1 MKVYVLPADPHGCG
15 HYRLIW
21 PSNVLQKAGHEI
33 VIMPPSKDSGFMAS
47 FQDNDDGTQL
57 LTGLRVPAD
66 ADVIV
71 LQRPSHPMQPS
82 MIQMLRSNGI
92 AVVVDMDDDMSSIHP
107 NNIAF
112 NTYRPDS
119 AFRKIGVTV
128 KKTFSWKHA
137 VESCKVATLVTTS
150 TKSLQRV
157 YARHGRGAVLDN
169 YVPAAYL
176 DFETEEAGTFGW
188 AGTTKSHPN
197 DLQVTGLTVR
207 QLMGEGYRFRV
218 VGGKSQVKECLRLQ
232 ESPDVTGSVP
242 LDQWARWIGNNL
254 DVGMAPLAPTSFN
267 TSKSRLKAIEYMAVG
282 VPWVASPREEYRRTH
297 RESGCGLL
305 AETPKDWYSK
315 LKLLLDDEVLRKE
328 QSEAG
333 REYMVGQTY
342 QANAW
347 RWWEAWERALEIQ
360 RG

>member
-1 MKVYVLPADPHGCG
+1 MKVYLLPADPHGCG

-21 PSNVLQKAGHEI
+21 PGNVLQKAGHDL
-33 VIMPPSKDSGFMAS
+33 VIMPPQKDSGFMAS
-47 FQDNDDGTQL
+47 IQEKDDGTPM
-57 LTGLRVPAD
+57 LTGIQVPAD

-71 LQRPSHPMQPS
+71 LQRPSHPLQPA
-82 MIQMLRSNGI
+82 MIDMLRSNRI
-92 AVVVDMDDDMSSIHP
+92 AVVIDMDDDMSSIHP
-107 NNIAF
+107 DNIAF
-112 NTYRPDS
+112 HMYRPS
-119 AFRKIGVTV
+119 SGTPY
-128 KKTFSWKHA
+128 SWKYA
-137 VESCKVATLVTTS
+137 IECCKRATLVTTS
-150 TKSLQRV
+150 TRSLQKV

-176 DFETEEAGTFGW
+176 GFPTEEAGTFGW

-197 DLQVTGLTVR
+197 DLQQTGSAVR
-207 QLMGEGYRFRV
+207 QLMADGYKFRV
-218 VGGKSQVKECLRLQ
+218 VGGKSKVKECLRLQ
-232 ESPDVTGSVP
+232 EAPDVTGSVP
-242 LDQWARWIGNNL
+242 LDQWAREIGNNL

-282 VPWVASPREEYRRTH
+282 VPWVASPREEYRRVH

-305 AETPKDWYSK
+305 ADTSKDWYSK

-328 QSEAG
+328 QAEAG
-333 REYMVGQTY
+333 REWMMGQTY

-347 RWWEAWERALEIQ
+347 RWWEAWTRALGIE

>member
-21 PSNVLQKAGHEI
+21 PSNVLQKAGHDV
-33 VIMPPSKDSGFMAS
+33 VIMPPQKNSGFMAS
-47 FQDNDDGTQL
+47 TQDRPDGSQQ

-71 LQRPSHPMQPS
+71 LQRPSHPLQPE
-82 MIQMLRSNGI
+82 MIQMLRANGI

-107 NNIAF
+107 DNIAF
-112 NTYRPDS
+112 HMYRPS
-119 AFRKIGVTV
+119 SGTPY
-128 KKTFSWKHA
+128 SWKYA
-137 VESCKVATLVTTS
+137 VECCKVATLVTTS
-150 TKSLQRV
+150 TRALQKV
-157 YARHGRGAVLDN
+157 YAKHGRGMVLDN
-169 YVPAAYL
+169 YVPAKYL
-176 DFETEEAGTFGW
+176 EYESEEAGTFGW

-197 DLQVTGLTVR
+197 DLQMTGSAVR
-207 QLMGEGYRFRV
+207 QLMSEGYKFRV
-218 VGGKSQVKECLRLQ
+218 VGGKSKVRQALRLQ
-232 ESPDVTGSVP
+232 EDPDVTGSIP
-242 LDQWARWIGNNL
+242 LDQFARWVGNSL

-267 TSKSRLKAIEYMAVG
+267 TSKSRLKVIEYMAVG
-282 VPWVASPREEYRRTH
+282 VPWVGSPREEYRRTH

-305 AETPKDWYSK
+305 ADTPKEWYSK

-328 QSEAG
+328 QVEAG
-333 REYMVGQTY
+333 RQWMVGQTY

-347 RWWEAWERALEIQ
+347 RWWEAWEEALRTQ